1 MDLQRKCWKKIF
13 LKLPYHSN
21 FDFSYF
27 LHTDCHGCSFHDHGM
42 ILHGFDILT
51 NHSRNFWDLKQHKR
65 DGSETVLRLIIT
77 VIRNSYS
84 LLMAH
89 IPLSNAFPPFFLL
102 FCFSEILLMCIFVL
116 FLKMGPLAAEEWG
129 KHRNFFLQKSQI
141 RCFRIKNHFVPE
153 LTNSY
158 EMFIQGSWK

>member
-1 MDLQRKCWKKIF
+1 MDLQRKCWNKIF

-27 LHTDCHGCSFHDHGM
+27 LHTDCHGWSLHDHGM

-51 NHSRNFWDLKQHKR
+51 NHSRYFWDLKQYNR
-65 DGSETVLRLIIT
+65 DVSETVLYLIIT

-84 LLMAH
+84 LLMAY
-89 IPLSNAFPPFFLL
+89 IPLSPTFFPFLL
-102 FCFSEILLMCIFVL
+102 LLCFSEILLICIFVL
-116 FLKMGPLAAEEWG
+116 FWKMGPLKAAEWG
-129 KHRNFFLQKSQI
+129 KHGKFFWQKSQI
-141 RCFRIKNHFVPE
+141 RCFRIKNCFIPE

-158 EMFIQGSWK
+158 EMSV